1 MAARSR
7 RGAVGRRA
15 GGGGLGGGFL
25 GGRLRGKRR
34 RSQHSG
40 DDPERE
46 RAGHVEGNP
55 GGPAA
60 GPGVP
65 SFAGR
70 PVAGRIA
77 GCPQNLDR
85 QKKDGRLGLGAYQAV
100 ML

>member
-1 MAARSR
+1 MVGGQAVAGWAADFS
-7 RGAVGRRA
+7 GAGSAENAAAPSTVGTIQSESGRR
-15 GGGGLGGGFL
+15 
-25 GGRLRGKRR
+25 
-34 RSQHSG
+34 
-40 DDPERE
+40 
-46 RAGHVEGNP
+46 HVEGNP